1 MKILIS
7 FLTRTW
13 HLVGNALNVHV
24 LNVHVTLYNKMSSF
38 AFGYLH
44 DFLQGL
50 KKNSFI
56 LIMVSGGYLHELC
69 GSYLSLRSNGVL
81 DLWLCSKRLT
91 WLLL

>member
-50 KKNSFI
+50 KKTHLYLLWYQGAICMNSVVPI
-56 LIMVSGGYLHELC
+56 CHSGLMDFWTC
-69 GSYLSLRSNGVL
+69 GCVL
-81 DLWLCSKRLT
+81 KG
-91 WLLL
+91 